1 VQLLFCCK
9 IFSRMNFC
17 ARTRKGLCGCC
28 VAREAALLSHLGS
41 QVEKA
46 APAGGLLSA
55 AARATAMWLV
65 RAGRTAQSVA
75 PKKEMRMCKLV

>member
-9 IFSRMNFC
+9 VFSRMNFC

-46 APAGGLLSA
+46 APAGG
-55 AARATAMWLV
+55 
-65 RAGRTAQSVA
+65 
-75 PKKEMRMCKLV
+75 